1 MPKPAHHRQQLC
13 GGRTVTAQL
22 LHSPAGPL
30 WVRHPHT
37 RRTHETRAD
46 LVERTIAWLVRGN
59 RRLPTEASPK
69 MTHWLH
75 HRAAA
80 INLRRLGTLG
90 LTHTG
95 TSWPL
100 A

>member
-1 MPKPAHHRQQLC
+1 
-13 GGRTVTAQL
+13 
-22 LHSPAGPL
+22 
-30 WVRHPHT
+30 
-37 RRTHETRAD
+37 
-46 LVERTIAWLVRGN
+46 
-59 RRLPTEASPK
+59 